1 MEKTKEEEAKEKK
14 YTKRNHCAQ
23 RIRTRKRNQQQPSL
37 KEKKNGREGKYQ
49 GRKWKTKDDTVPLD
63 IN

>member
-37 KEKKNGREGKYQ
+37 KEKKMEERENTKGESGKQRMILY
-49 GRKWKTKDDTVPLD
+49 L
-63 IN
+63 